1 MFDTKCVQSSNSK
14 ELELK
19 HFRFLT
25 AKYSTL
31 KEIQMS
37 EIEANVTQAVA
48 NLANPPVVSPPLP
61 WASQAA

>member
-1 MFDTKCVQSSNSK
+1 LFDTKCVQSSNSK

-31 KEIQMS
+31 KEFQMS
-37 EIEANVTQAVA
+37 EIEANVVGRSPQLFLT
-48 NLANPPVVSPPLP
+48 VSRTFLTI
-61 WASQAA
+61 

>member
-1 MFDTKCVQSSNSK
+1 LFDSKCVQPSNSK
-14 ELELK
+14 ELALK

-37 EIEANVTQAVA
+37 EMEANVVGGSPQLLLTLSHTF
-48 NLANPPVVSPPLP
+48 LAI
-61 WASQAA
+61 

>member
-31 KEIQMS
+31 KDIQMT
-37 EIEANVTQAVA
+37 EMEANVVGR
-48 NLANPPVVSPPLP
+48 SPQLLLTVRRIFLTK
-61 WASQAA
+61 